1 MSDKIKSLELPHG
14 TLNFPAFF
22 PDGTRG
28 VVRCVGA
35 EDLED
40 CRVPGLV
47 MNTYHLNSK
56 PGPGT
61 LRAVGGLN
69 TFIGWNRPILTDSG
83 GFQVFSL
90 IGENPKYGE
99 IRSDGIM
106 FRPDSGEKILF
117 TPEKSIATQFACGSD
132 VMMCL
137 DYCTAPDASPEVNR
151 ISVDTTVR
159 WAKKCK
165 KEFENQLASRKIKGP
180 KPMLFGIIQGAGDLE
195 LRRECAQR
203 LCEIGFP
210 GFGFGGWPLGPD
222 GKLLYDLLAYTAD
235 LMPDSGVK
243 YAMGVGRPEEIVACS
258 KMGYNLFDCVI
269 PTREARHNRL
279 FVFNPECRDLS
290 ELDLD
295 RPDFYSHYYPEDE
308 KHWRDT
314 RPVSETCDC
323 ICCRRYSRAYLRHL
337 FAIGEPLAMRL
348 ATAHN
353 LRFYTKLMELIAAR
367 GSR

>member
-1 MSDKIKSLELPHG
+1 MTEKLREMELPHG
-14 TLNFPAFF
+14 SLRFPAFF

-61 LRAVGGLN
+61 LKAAGGLN
-69 TFIGWNRPILTDSG
+69 RFIGWNRPILTDSG

-99 IRSDGIM
+99 IRPDGIV
-106 FRPDSGEKILF
+106 FKPDGGEKTVL
-117 TPEKSIATQFACGSD
+117 TPEKCISTQFACASD
-132 VMMCL
+132 IMMCL
-137 DYCTAPDASPEVNR
+137 DYCTTPDAAPEVNR

-159 WAKKCK
+159 WAKRCK
-165 KEFENQLASRKIKGP
+165 KEFEAQLSARKTKGAKP
-180 KPMLFGIIQGAGDLE
+180 KLFAIIQGAGDLA
-195 LRRECAQR
+195 LRAECAAG
-203 LCEIGFP
+203 LKEIGFE
-210 GFGFGGWPLGPD
+210 GYGFGGWPLGPD
-222 GKLLYDLLAYTAD
+222 GKLLYDLLAYTAE
-235 LMPDSGVK
+235 LMPDDGVK
-243 YAMGVGRPEEIVACS
+243 YAMGVGRPEEIVACR
-258 KMGYNLFDCVI
+258 KMGYTLFDCVI

-279 FVFNPECRDLS
+279 FVFNPECRSLD
-290 ELDLD
+290 ELDLSD
-295 RPDFYSHYYPEDE
+295 PKFYSHYYPEDDR
-308 KHWRDT
+308 HWRDT
-314 RPVSETCDC
+314 RPVSEHCDC

-337 FAIGEPLAMRL
+337 FSIGEPLALRL

-353 LRFYTKLMELIAAR
+353 LRFYTKLMELLSAR
-367 GSR
+367 ES